1 MSFGS
6 KSRGSS
12 TDRPVAAYLLQAP
25 VFEMLGEYAKPAAML
40 TASVS
45 F

>member
-6 KSRGSS
+6 NSRGSS
-12 TDRPVAAYLLQAP
+12 TDTPVAAYLLQAP
-25 VFEMLGEYAKPAAML
+25 VLDTLGEYAKPAAML

-45 F
+45 L